1 MLMSQSAEQRLA
13 QLNLELP
20 KPSAPTG
27 NVVPFVIARPFV
39 FLSGQSTMWNGEAR
53 FLGSVGRELDLEQAK
68 EATKLC
74 ALNLLAQLR
83 VACSGDLDQVA
94 QVVKVTGFV
103 QVADG
108 FTEIPQA
115 VNGASD
121 LFVAVFGERGSHSRT
136 TAGVSRLPRGAAA
149 VVEAVVS
156 LK

>member
-1 MLMSQSAEQRLA
+1 MNESAEKRIE
-13 QLNLELP
+13 QLKLELP

-27 NVVPFVIARPFV
+27 NIVPYVMAGPLV

-53 FLGSVGRELDLEQAK
+53 FLGHVGRELNLEQAK

-83 VACSGDLDQVA
+83 VACGGDLDRVA
-94 QVVKVTGFV
+94 QVIKVVGFV

-108 FTEIPQA
+108 FKDIPQA

-121 LFVAVFGERGSHSRT
+121 LFVAVFGANGAHSRT
-136 TAGVSRLPRGAAA
+136 TAGVSMLPRGGAA